1 MSTPEQQLAV
11 LHACALLRI
20 SDLEATLRE
29 IRGMVE
35 RQHWGILGHY
45 FDGVAAGAVP
55 PLYYAAETDCDGN
68 AGSKPASVLTEQRD
82 AAGSGTGVLTV
93 TPSVISPETES
104 DRTLE
109 TPADYTI
116 DGDGVWM
123 GGKWQPSGGPKAET
137 PANAWLCVCGL
148 TVKKRYTCLCGGRED
163 NSTSDRLDEH
173 G

>member
-20 SDLEATLRE
+20 HDLEATLRE
-29 IRGMVE
+29 IRALVE

-55 PLYYAAETDCDGN
+55 PLYYA
-68 AGSKPASVLTEQRD
+68 
-82 AAGSGTGVLTV
+82 
-93 TPSVISPETES
+93 
-104 DRTLE
+104 
-109 TPADYTI
+109 
-116 DGDGVWM
+116 
-123 GGKWQPSGGPKAET
+123 AET

-163 NSTSDRLDEH
+163 NSTSDRASETE
-173 G
+173 GK